1 MTTWPRHP
9 APPEPGYQAPA
20 AAEADGVFII
30 GRAEIAHRL
39 GRSERTVS
47 RWIKRGIL
55 KATNAGP
62 FGNNLLKVNAADLER
77 LA

>member
-1 MTTWPRHP
+1 MSTDTATASCEGDAGPC
-9 APPEPGYQAPA
+9 E
-20 AAEADGVFII
+20 FIV

-47 RWIKRGIL
+47 RWIARGIL

-62 FGNNLLKVNAADLER
+62 FGNNLLKVSAAELER

>member
-1 MTTWPRHP
+1 MSTGTAT
-9 APPEPGYQAPA
+9 APPREGDALPS
-20 AAEADGVFII
+20 EVII

>member
-1 MTTWPRHP
+1 MNTIGT
-9 APPEPGYQAPA
+9 ATVPA
-20 AAEADGVFII
+20 ASGKSVAAQVEFII